1 MKFISRALFFVC
13 LLVYLPVKA
22 QNVTL
27 TGTIYDYATYYVS
40 SFDPQTGASDFQL
53 FRYTLSSDS
62 YPVWVKVTFRATMV
76 SPALGIDTE
85 ATILDLYTSP
95 FQLDNDIILDN
106 RDLSTTTTQLHDVT
120 GAPIDLSVYIQ
131 DVIDVANLN
140 AMLSSI
146 MTTGRLAD
154 GNYTFQ
160 FGVASGSNKGAVES
174 ASPTF
179 ETRIITVESPSAI
192 NLEYPGGALSD
203 TSSTGI
209 FTTYPLLVWS
219 SSGCNTCASFVR
231 VAEFNPSVHSS
242 MDEAIQDERRLPFDQ
257 VQEWESIGIVNSY
270 QYPLSGSLPLE
281 YGKVYVWQVKHELT
295 TTAGSDELL
304 SPIYAFRI
312 QDLGSGST
320 STSYHPIVQ
329 ILQQVLSEDQFNSLF
344 GSSAVL
350 DGFSPSGTYRIN
362 GDSDDLSAAISLL
375 NQITNGTASITV
387 PLSMRTFLDT
397 KSINRG

>member
-13 LLVYLPVKA
+13 LLAYLPVKA

-312 QDLGSGST
+312 QDVGSGSI
-320 STSYHPIVQ
+320 STSYHPVVQ

-375 NQITNGTASITV
+375 NQITNGTASITNV
-387 PLSMRTFLDT
+387 EVQD
-397 KSINRG
+397 

>member
-1 MKFISRALFFVC
+1 M
-13 LLVYLPVKA
+13 PVKA

-27 TGTIYDYATYYVS
+27 TGTIYYYATYYVS
-40 SFDPQTGASDFQL
+40 SFNPQTGASDFQL

-62 YPVWVKVTFRATMV
+62 YPVCVKVTFRATMV
-76 SPALGIDTE
+76 SPALGINTE
-85 ATILDLYTSP
+85 TTILDLYTSP
-95 FQLDNDIILDN
+95 FQLNNDIILDN
-106 RDLSTTTTQLHDVT
+106 RDLSSTTTQLRDVT

-131 DVIDVANLN
+131 DVIDVASLN

-146 MTTGRLAD
+146 MTTGRLSD

-160 FGVASGSNKGAVES
+160 FGVASGSNIGIVES

-257 VQEWESIGIVNSY
+257 GQEWESIGIVNSY

-329 ILQQVLSEDQFNSLF
+329 LLQQVLSEDQFNSLF

-375 NQITNGTASITV
+375 NQITNGTASITNV
-387 PLSMRTFLDT
+387 EIQD
-397 KSINRG
+397 

>member
-13 LLVYLPVKA
+13 LLAYLPVKA

-106 RDLSTTTTQLHDVT
+106 RDLSTTTTQLRDVT

-131 DVIDVANLN
+131 DVIDVADLN

-312 QDLGSGST
+312 QDVGSGST

-375 NQITNGTASITV
+375 NQITNGTASITNV
-387 PLSMRTFLDT
+387 EVQD
-397 KSINRG
+397 

>member
-1 MKFISRALFFVC
+1 MKFISRTLIFVC
-13 LLVYLPVKA
+13 FFAYLPLKA

-106 RDLSTTTTQLHDVT
+106 RDLSTTTTQLNDVT
-120 GAPIDLSVYIQ
+120 GAPIDLAIFIQ
-131 DVIDVANLN
+131 DVIDVADLN

-160 FGVASGSNKGAVES
+160 FGVASGSNKSAVES

-179 ETRIITVESPSAI
+179 ETRIITVESPSSI
-192 NLEYPGGALSD
+192 NLEYPGGSLSD

-257 VQEWESIGIVNSY
+257 AQEWKSIGIVNSY

-312 QDLGSGST
+312 QDVGSGST

-375 NQITNGTASITV
+375 NQITNGTASITNV
-387 PLSMRTFLDT
+387 EVQD
-397 KSINRG
+397 

>member
-1 MKFISRALFFVC
+1 MKFIYRALFYVC
-13 LLVYLPVKA
+13 FLAYLPLKA

-27 TGTIYDYATYYVS
+27 TGTIYDCATYYVS

-76 SPALGIDTE
+76 SPALGINTE

-257 VQEWESIGIVNSY
+257 AQEWENIGIVNSY

-312 QDLGSGST
+312 QDLGSGSV
-320 STSYHPIVQ
+320 STSYHPVVQ

-375 NQITNGTASITV
+375 NQITNGTASITNV
-387 PLSMRTFLDT
+387 EVQD
-397 KSINRG
+397 

>member
-1 MKFISRALFFVC
+1 MKFISRALFFVY
-13 LLVYLPVKA
+13 LLAYLPVKA

-106 RDLSTTTTQLHDVT
+106 RDLSTTTTQLRDVT

-131 DVIDVANLN
+131 DVIDVADLN

-219 SSGCNTCASFVR
+219 SSGCNTCASFIR

-257 VQEWESIGIVNSY
+257 AQEWESIGIVNSY

-312 QDLGSGST
+312 QDVGSGST

-375 NQITNGTASITV
+375 NQVTNGTASITNV
-387 PLSMRTFLDT
+387 EVQD
-397 KSINRG
+397 

>member
-13 LLVYLPVKA
+13 LLAYLPVKA

-106 RDLSTTTTQLHDVT
+106 RDLSTTTTQLRDVT

-131 DVIDVANLN
+131 DVIDVADLN

-160 FGVASGSNKGAVES
+160 FGVASGSNKSAVES

-179 ETRIITVESPSAI
+179 ETRVITVESPSAI

-312 QDLGSGST
+312 QDVGSGST

-375 NQITNGTASITV
+375 NQITNGTASITNV
-387 PLSMRTFLDT
+387 EVQD
-397 KSINRG
+397 

>member
-13 LLVYLPVKA
+13 LLAYLPVKA

-312 QDLGSGST
+312 QDLGAGSA
-320 STSYHPIVQ
+320 STSYHPVVQ

-375 NQITNGTASITV
+375 NQITNGTASITNV
-387 PLSMRTFLDT
+387 EVQD
-397 KSINRG
+397 

>member
-1 MKFISRALFFVC
+1 MKFVSRALFYVC
-13 LLVYLPVKA
+13 FLAYLSLKA

-40 SFDPQTGASDFQL
+40 SFDPQTGTSDFQL

-62 YPVWVKVTFRATMV
+62 YPVWIKVTFRATMI
-76 SPALGIDTE
+76 SPALGINTE

-95 FQLDNDIILDN
+95 FPVQNDIILDN
-106 RDLSTTTTQLHDVT
+106 RDLSTTTTELRDVT
-120 GAPIDLSVYIQ
+120 GASINLSVYIE
-131 DVIDVANLN
+131 DVIDVADLN

-160 FGVASGSNKGAVES
+160 FGVASGSTES
-174 ASPTF
+174 ACETASPIF
-179 ETRIITVESPSAI
+179 ETKTITVESPSAI

-203 TSSTGI
+203 TSSTEI

-219 SSGCNTCASFVR
+219 SSGCGSCASFVR
-231 VAEFNPSVHSS
+231 LAEFNPSIHSS

-257 VQEWESIGIVNSY
+257 AQEWENIGIVNSY
-270 QYPLSGSLPLE
+270 QYPLSGALPLE
-281 YGKVYVWQVKHELT
+281 YGKVYVWQVKHELI

-304 SPIYAFRI
+304 SPINAFSI
-312 QDLGSGST
+312 HDVGSGT
-320 STSYHPIVQ
+320 TTTSYHPIVQ
-329 ILQQVLSEDQFNSLF
+329 ILQQVLSEAQFNSLF
-344 GSSAVL
+344 GPSAVL

-375 NQITNGTASITV
+375 NRITNGTASITNV
-387 PLSMRTFLDT
+387 EVQD
-397 KSINRG
+397 

>member
-1 MKFISRALFFVC
+1 MKFISRTLFFVC
-13 LLVYLPVKA
+13 FFAYLPLKA

-106 RDLSTTTTQLHDVT
+106 RDLSTTTTQLNDVT
-120 GAPIDLSVYIQ
+120 GAPIDLSIFIQ
-131 DVIDVANLN
+131 DVIDVADLN

-160 FGVASGSNKGAVES
+160 FGVASGSNKSAVES

-179 ETRIITVESPSAI
+179 ETRIITVESPSSI
-192 NLEYPGGALSD
+192 NLEYPGGSLSD

-257 VQEWESIGIVNSY
+257 AQEWKSIGIVNSY

-312 QDLGSGST
+312 EDVGSGTT
-320 STSYHPIVQ
+320 STSYHPIIQ
-329 ILQQVLSEDQFNSLF
+329 TLKQVLSEDQFNSIF

-375 NQITNGTASITV
+375 NQITNGTASITNV
-387 PLSMRTFLDT
+387 EVQD
-397 KSINRG
+397 

>member
-304 SPIYAFRI
+304 SPIYAFSI
-312 QDLGSGST
+312 QDVGSGST

-344 GSSAVL
+344 GPSAVL
-350 DGFSPSGTYRIN
+350 DEFSPSGTYRIN
-362 GDSDDLSAAISLL
+362 GDSDDLSATISLL
-375 NQITNGTASITV
+375 NRITNGTASITNV
-387 PLSMRTFLDT
+387 EVQD
-397 KSINRG
+397 

>member
-1 MKFISRALFFVC
+1 MKFVSRALFYICF
-13 LLVYLPVKA
+13 LAYLPLKA

-62 YPVWVKVTFRATMV
+62 YPVWIKVTFRATML
-76 SPALGIDTE
+76 SPALGINTE
-85 ATILDLYTSP
+85 TAILDLYTSP
-95 FQLDNDIILDN
+95 FLLENDIILDN
-106 RDLSTTTTQLHDVT
+106 RDLSTTTTELRDLT
-120 GAPIDLSVYIQ
+120 GAPINLSVFIQ
-131 DVIDVANLN
+131 DVIDVADLN

-160 FGVASGSNKGAVES
+160 FGVASGSTESACES
-174 ASPTF
+174 ASPIF
-179 ETRIITVESPSAI
+179 ETRTIIVESPSAI

-203 TSSTGI
+203 TSLLEI

-257 VQEWESIGIVNSY
+257 AQEWENIGIVNSY
-270 QYPLSGSLPLE
+270 QYPLSGALPLE
-281 YGKVYVWQVKHELT
+281 YGKVYVWQVKHELI

-304 SPIYAFRI
+304 SSIYAFRI
-312 QDLGSGST
+312 QDVASGT
-320 STSYHPIVQ
+320 TTTSYHPIVQ

-344 GSSAVL
+344 GPSAVL

-375 NQITNGTASITV
+375 NQITNGTASITNV
-387 PLSMRTFLDT
+387 EVQD
-397 KSINRG
+397 

>member
-1 MKFISRALFFVC
+1 MKFISRTLFFVC
-13 LLVYLPVKA
+13 FFAYLPLKA

-53 FRYTLSSDS
+53 FRYTLNSDS

-106 RDLSTTTTQLHDVT
+106 RDLSTTTTQLNDVT
-120 GAPIDLSVYIQ
+120 GAPIDLAIFIQ
-131 DVIDVANLN
+131 DVIDVADLN

-160 FGVASGSNKGAVES
+160 FGVASGSNKSAVES

-179 ETRIITVESPSAI
+179 ETRIITVESPSSI
-192 NLEYPGGALSD
+192 NLEYPGGSLSD

-257 VQEWESIGIVNSY
+257 AQEWKSIGIVNSY

-329 ILQQVLSEDQFNSLF
+329 LLQQVLSEDQFNSLF

-375 NQITNGTASITV
+375 NQITNGTASITNV
-387 PLSMRTFLDT
+387 EVQD
-397 KSINRG
+397 

>member
-13 LLVYLPVKA
+13 LLAYLPVKA

-62 YPVWVKVTFRATMV
+62 YPVWVKETFRATMV

-312 QDLGSGST
+312 QDVGSGST

-375 NQITNGTASITV
+375 NQITNGTASITNV
-387 PLSMRTFLDT
+387 EVQD
-397 KSINRG
+397 

>member
-1 MKFISRALFFVC
+1 MKLISRALFYVC
-13 LLVYLPVKA
+13 FLAYLPLKA

-106 RDLSTTTTQLHDVT
+106 RDLSTTTTQLRDVT

-179 ETRIITVESPSAI
+179 ETRVITVESPSAI

-257 VQEWESIGIVNSY
+257 AQEWESIGIVNSY

-312 QDLGSGST
+312 QDVGSGST

-375 NQITNGTASITV
+375 NQITNGTASITNV
-387 PLSMRTFLDT
+387 EVQD
-397 KSINRG
+397 

>member
-1 MKFISRALFFVC
+1 MKFISRALFFVY
-13 LLVYLPVKA
+13 LLAYLPVKA

-131 DVIDVANLN
+131 DVIDVADLN

-312 QDLGSGST
+312 QDVGSGST

-375 NQITNGTASITV
+375 NQITNGTASITNV
-387 PLSMRTFLDT
+387 EVQD
-397 KSINRG
+397 

>member
-13 LLVYLPVKA
+13 LLAYLPVKA

-257 VQEWESIGIVNSY
+257 AQEWESIGIVNSY

-312 QDLGSGST
+312 QDVGSGSV
-320 STSYHPIVQ
+320 STSYHPVVQ

-375 NQITNGTASITV
+375 NQITNGTASITNV
-387 PLSMRTFLDT
+387 EVQD
-397 KSINRG
+397 

>member
-1 MKFISRALFFVC
+1 MKFVSRALFYICF
-13 LLVYLPVKA
+13 LAYLPLKA

-62 YPVWVKVTFRATMV
+62 YPVWIKVTFRATML
-76 SPALGIDTE
+76 SPALGINTE
-85 ATILDLYTSP
+85 TAILDLYTSP
-95 FQLDNDIILDN
+95 FLLENDIILDN
-106 RDLSTTTTQLHDVT
+106 RDLSTTTTELRDLT
-120 GAPIDLSVYIQ
+120 GAPINLSVFIQ
-131 DVIDVANLN
+131 DVIDVADLN

-160 FGVASGSNKGAVES
+160 FGVASGSTESACES
-174 ASPTF
+174 ASPIF
-179 ETRIITVESPSAI
+179 ETRTIVVESPSAI

-203 TSSTGI
+203 TSSTEI

-219 SSGCNTCASFVR
+219 SSSCNRCASFVR

-242 MDEAIQDERRLPFDQ
+242 VDEAIQDERRLPFDQ
-257 VQEWESIGIVNSY
+257 AQEWENIGIVNSY
-270 QYPLSGSLPLE
+270 QYPLSGALPLE

-312 QDLGSGST
+312 QDVASGT
-320 STSYHPIVQ
+320 TTTSYHPIVR

-344 GSSAVL
+344 GPSAVL
-350 DGFSPSGTYRIN
+350 DGFSPSGSYRIN

-375 NQITNGTASITV
+375 NQITNGTASITNV
-387 PLSMRTFLDT
+387 EVQD
-397 KSINRG
+397 

>member
-13 LLVYLPVKA
+13 LLAYLPVKA

-106 RDLSTTTTQLHDVT
+106 RDLSTTTTQLRDVT

-131 DVIDVANLN
+131 DVIDVADLN

-270 QYPLSGSLPLE
+270 QYPLSGSRPLE

-329 ILQQVLSEDQFNSLF
+329 LLQQVLSEDQFNSLF

-375 NQITNGTASITV
+375 NQITNGTASITNV
-387 PLSMRTFLDT
+387 EVQD
-397 KSINRG
+397 

>member
-13 LLVYLPVKA
+13 LLAYLPVKA

-131 DVIDVANLN
+131 DVIDVADLN

-219 SSGCNTCASFVR
+219 SSGCNTCASFIR

-270 QYPLSGSLPLE
+270 LYPLSGSLPLE

-312 QDLGSGST
+312 QDVGSGST

-329 ILQQVLSEDQFNSLF
+329 ILQQVISEDQFNSLF

-375 NQITNGTASITV
+375 NQITNGTASITNV
-387 PLSMRTFLDT
+387 EVQD
-397 KSINRG
+397 

>member
-13 LLVYLPVKA
+13 LLAYLPVKA

-257 VQEWESIGIVNSY
+257 AQEWENIGIVNSY

-281 YGKVYVWQVKHELT
+281 YGRVYVWQVKHELT

-312 QDLGSGST
+312 QDLGSGSV
-320 STSYHPIVQ
+320 STSYHPVVQ

-375 NQITNGTASITV
+375 NQITNGTASITNV
-387 PLSMRTFLDT
+387 EVQD
-397 KSINRG
+397 

>member
-1 MKFISRALFFVC
+1 MKFISRTLIFVC
-13 LLVYLPVKA
+13 FFSYLPLKA

-106 RDLSTTTTQLHDVT
+106 RDLSTTTTQLNDVT
-120 GAPIDLSVYIQ
+120 GAPIDLAIFIQ
-131 DVIDVANLN
+131 DVIDVADLN

-160 FGVASGSNKGAVES
+160 FGVASGSNKSAVES

-257 VQEWESIGIVNSY
+257 AQEWKSIGIVNSY

-329 ILQQVLSEDQFNSLF
+329 LLQQVLSEDQFNSLF

-375 NQITNGTASITV
+375 NQITNGTASITNV
-387 PLSMRTFLDT
+387 EVQD
-397 KSINRG
+397 

>member
-13 LLVYLPVKA
+13 LLAYLPVKA

-106 RDLSTTTTQLHDVT
+106 RDLSTTTTQLRDVT

-131 DVIDVANLN
+131 DVIDVADLN

-179 ETRIITVESPSAI
+179 ETRVITVESPSAI

-312 QDLGSGST
+312 QDLGSGSA
-320 STSYHPIVQ
+320 STSYHPVVQ

-375 NQITNGTASITV
+375 NQITNGTASITNV
-387 PLSMRTFLDT
+387 EVQD
-397 KSINRG
+397 

>member
-13 LLVYLPVKA
+13 LLAYLPVKA

-106 RDLSTTTTQLHDVT
+106 RDLSTTTTQLRDVT

-257 VQEWESIGIVNSY
+257 AQEWESIGIVNSY

-312 QDLGSGST
+312 QDVGSGST

-375 NQITNGTASITV
+375 NQITNGTASITNV
-387 PLSMRTFLDT
+387 EVQD
-397 KSINRG
+397 

>member
-1 MKFISRALFFVC
+1 MKFVSRTLFFVC
-13 LLVYLPVKA
+13 FFAYLPLKA

-53 FRYTLSSDS
+53 FGYPLSSDS

-106 RDLSTTTTQLHDVT
+106 RDLSTTTTQLNDVT
-120 GAPIDLSVYIQ
+120 GAPIDLAIFIQ
-131 DVIDVANLN
+131 DVIDVADLN

-160 FGVASGSNKGAVES
+160 FGVASGSNKSAVES

-179 ETRIITVESPSAI
+179 ETRIITVESPSSI
-192 NLEYPGGALSD
+192 NLEYPGGSLSD

-242 MDEAIQDERRLPFDQ
+242 MDDAIQDERRLPFDQ
-257 VQEWESIGIVNSY
+257 AQEWKSIGIVNSY

-312 QDLGSGST
+312 EDVGSGTT
-320 STSYHPIVQ
+320 STSYHPIIQ
-329 ILQQVLSEDQFNSLF
+329 TLKQVLSEDQFNSIF

-375 NQITNGTASITV
+375 NQITNGTASITNV
-387 PLSMRTFLDT
+387 EVQD
-397 KSINRG
+397 

>member
-13 LLVYLPVKA
+13 LLAYLPVKA

-106 RDLSTTTTQLHDVT
+106 RDLSTTTTQLRDVT

-131 DVIDVANLN
+131 DVIDVADLN

-160 FGVASGSNKGAVES
+160 FGVASGSNKSAVES

-312 QDLGSGST
+312 QDVGSGST

-375 NQITNGTASITV
+375 NQITNGTASITNV
-387 PLSMRTFLDT
+387 EVQD
-397 KSINRG
+397 

>member
-1 MKFISRALFFVC
+1 MKFVSRALFYICF
-13 LLVYLPVKA
+13 LAYLPLKA

-62 YPVWVKVTFRATMV
+62 YPVWIKVTFRATML
-76 SPALGIDTE
+76 SPALGINTE
-85 ATILDLYTSP
+85 TAILDLYTSP
-95 FQLDNDIILDN
+95 FLLENDIILDN
-106 RDLSTTTTQLHDVT
+106 RDLSTTTTELRDLT
-120 GAPIDLSVYIQ
+120 GAPINLSVFIQ
-131 DVIDVANLN
+131 DVIDVADLN

-160 FGVASGSNKGAVES
+160 FGVASGSTESACES
-174 ASPTF
+174 ASPIF
-179 ETRIITVESPSAI
+179 ETRTIIVESPSAI

-203 TSSTGI
+203 TSSTEI

-219 SSGCNTCASFVR
+219 SSSCNRCASFVR

-242 MDEAIQDERRLPFDQ
+242 VDEAIQDERRLPFDQ
-257 VQEWESIGIVNSY
+257 AQEWENIGIVNSY
-270 QYPLSGSLPLE
+270 QYPLSGALPLE

-312 QDLGSGST
+312 QDVASGT
-320 STSYHPIVQ
+320 TTTSYHPIVR
-329 ILQQVLSEDQFNSLF
+329 ILQQLLSEDQFNSLF
-344 GSSAVL
+344 GPSAVL
-350 DGFSPSGTYRIN
+350 DGLSPSGSYRIN

-375 NQITNGTASITV
+375 NQITNGTASITNV
-387 PLSMRTFLDT
+387 EVQD
-397 KSINRG
+397 

>member
-1 MKFISRALFFVC
+1 MKLISRALFYFC
-13 LLVYLPVKA
+13 FLAYLPLKA

-375 NQITNGTASITV
+375 NQITNGTASITNV
-387 PLSMRTFLDT
+387 EVQD
-397 KSINRG
+397 

>member
-1 MKFISRALFFVC
+1 MKFISRTLFFVC
-13 LLVYLPVKA
+13 FFAYLPLKA

-106 RDLSTTTTQLHDVT
+106 RDLSTTTTQLNDVT
-120 GAPIDLSVYIQ
+120 GAPIDLAIFIQ
-131 DVIDVANLN
+131 DVIDVADLN

-160 FGVASGSNKGAVES
+160 FGVASGSNKVAVES

-179 ETRIITVESPSAI
+179 ETRIITVESPSSI
-192 NLEYPGGALSD
+192 NLEYPGGSLSD

-257 VQEWESIGIVNSY
+257 AQEWKSIGIVNSY

-312 QDLGSGST
+312 EDVGSGTT
-320 STSYHPIVQ
+320 STSYHPIIQ
-329 ILQQVLSEDQFNSLF
+329 TLKQVLSEDQFNSIF

-375 NQITNGTASITV
+375 NQITNGTASITNV
-387 PLSMRTFLDT
+387 EVQD
-397 KSINRG
+397 

>member
-1 MKFISRALFFVC
+1 MKFISRTLFFVC
-13 LLVYLPVKA
+13 FFSYLPLKA

-106 RDLSTTTTQLHDVT
+106 RDLSTTTTQLNDVT
-120 GAPIDLSVYIQ
+120 GAPIDLAIFIQ
-131 DVIDVANLN
+131 DVIDVADLN

-160 FGVASGSNKGAVES
+160 FGVASGSNKSAVES

-192 NLEYPGGALSD
+192 NLEFPGGALSD

-231 VAEFNPSVHSS
+231 VAEFNPRVHSS

-312 QDLGSGST
+312 EDVGSGTT
-320 STSYHPIVQ
+320 STSYHPIIQ
-329 ILQQVLSEDQFNSLF
+329 TLKQVLSEDQFNSIF

-375 NQITNGTASITV
+375 NQITNGTASITNV
-387 PLSMRTFLDT
+387 EVQD
-397 KSINRG
+397 

>member
-1 MKFISRALFFVC
+1 MKFVSRALFYICF
-13 LLVYLPVKA
+13 LAYLPLKA

-62 YPVWVKVTFRATMV
+62 YPVWIKVTFRATML
-76 SPALGIDTE
+76 SPALGINTE
-85 ATILDLYTSP
+85 TAILDLYTSP
-95 FQLDNDIILDN
+95 FLLENDIILDN
-106 RDLSTTTTQLHDVT
+106 RDLSTTTTELRDLT
-120 GAPIDLSVYIQ
+120 GAPINLSVYIQ
-131 DVIDVANLN
+131 DVIDVADLN

-160 FGVASGSNKGAVES
+160 FGVASGSTESACES
-174 ASPTF
+174 ASPIF
-179 ETRIITVESPSAI
+179 ETRTIIVESPSAI

-203 TSSTGI
+203 TSLLEI

-219 SSGCNTCASFVR
+219 SSSCNRCASFVR

-257 VQEWESIGIVNSY
+257 AQEWENIGIVNSY
-270 QYPLSGSLPLE
+270 QYPLSGALPLE
-281 YGKVYVWQVKHELT
+281 YGKVYVWQVKHELI

-304 SPIYAFRI
+304 SSIYAFRI
-312 QDLGSGST
+312 QDVASGT
-320 STSYHPIVQ
+320 TTTSYHPIVQ

-344 GSSAVL
+344 GPSAVL

-375 NQITNGTASITV
+375 NQITNGTASITNV
-387 PLSMRTFLDT
+387 EVQD
-397 KSINRG
+397 

>member
-13 LLVYLPVKA
+13 LLAYLPVKA

-106 RDLSTTTTQLHDVT
+106 RDLSTTTTQLRDVT

-131 DVIDVANLN
+131 DVIDVADLN

-312 QDLGSGST
+312 QDVGSGST

-329 ILQQVLSEDQFNSLF
+329 ILQQVLGEDQFNSLF

-375 NQITNGTASITV
+375 NQITNGTASITNV
-387 PLSMRTFLDT
+387 EVQD
-397 KSINRG
+397 

>member
-13 LLVYLPVKA
+13 LLAYLPVKA

-40 SFDPQTGASDFQL
+40 SFDPQTGSSDFQL

-106 RDLSTTTTQLHDVT
+106 RDLSTTTTQLRDVT

-131 DVIDVANLN
+131 DVIDVADLN

-160 FGVASGSNKGAVES
+160 FGVASGSNKSAVES

-312 QDLGSGST
+312 QDVGSGST

-375 NQITNGTASITV
+375 NQITNGTASITNV
-387 PLSMRTFLDT
+387 EVQD
-397 KSINRG
+397 

>member
-1 MKFISRALFFVC
+1 MKIVSRVLFYVC
-13 LLVYLPVKA
+13 FLVCVSLKA

-76 SPALGIDTE
+76 SPALGINTE
-85 ATILDLYTSP
+85 TTILDLYTSP
-95 FQLDNDIILDN
+95 FHIENNIILDN
-106 RDLSTTTTQLHDVT
+106 RDLSTTTTELRDVT
-120 GAPIDLSVYIQ
+120 GGSINLSVYIQ
-131 DVIDVANLN
+131 DVIDVADLN

-146 MTTGRLAD
+146 MTTGRLTD

-160 FGVASGSNKGAVES
+160 FGVASGSTESACES
-174 ASPTF
+174 ASPIF
-179 ETRIITVESPSAI
+179 ETKTITVESPSAI

-203 TSSTGI
+203 TSSTEV

-219 SSGCNTCASFVR
+219 SSGCSACASFVR
-231 VAEFNPSVHSS
+231 VAEFNPIIHSS

-257 VQEWESIGIVNSY
+257 AQEWENIGIVSSY
-270 QYPLSGSLPLE
+270 LYPLSGALPLE

-312 QDLGSGST
+312 QNVGSGT
-320 STSYHPIVQ
+320 TTTSYHPVVQ

-344 GSSAVL
+344 GPSAVL

-362 GDSDDLSAAISLL
+362 GDSDDLSAAILLL
-375 NQITNGTASITV
+375 NRITNGTANLRNIDV
-387 PLSMRTFLDT
+387 QD
-397 KSINRG
+397 